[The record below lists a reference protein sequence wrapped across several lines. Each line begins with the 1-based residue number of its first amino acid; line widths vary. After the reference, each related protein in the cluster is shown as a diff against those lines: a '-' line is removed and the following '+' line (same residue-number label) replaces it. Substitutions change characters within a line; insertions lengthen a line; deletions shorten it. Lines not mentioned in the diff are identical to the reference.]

1 MQGLIDH
8 QNEKL
13 ANLQAQRDFNAL
25 KHQDEST
32 GQGNYNA
39 VINSHF
45 FIKINTHY

>member
-1 MQGLIDH
+1 MVPRLRIRIKSMQGLIDH

-32 GQGNYNA
+32 GQGNA
-39 VINSHF
+39 Q
-45 FIKINTHY
+45 